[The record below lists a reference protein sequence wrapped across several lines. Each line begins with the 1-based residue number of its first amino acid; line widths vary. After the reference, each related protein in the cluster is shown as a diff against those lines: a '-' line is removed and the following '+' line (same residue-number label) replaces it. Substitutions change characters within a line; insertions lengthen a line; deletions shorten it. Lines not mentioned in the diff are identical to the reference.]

1 MQKKLDIIIPV
12 FNEEK
17 ISSLFCLLD
26 KNVSTSFKVLL
37 CFDSYEDRTLKFF
50 EPKDFSF
57 EIELILN
64 EGKGVHSAIISGFK
78 KSTADALLVY
88 PADDLINTKIIDS
101 MYKSF
106 EHGNDVVVA
115 SRFIRGGTMS
125 GCPLLKN
132 ILVRCGSYSLYFLS
146 CIPVMDASNGFR
158 LFSKKLIDYV
168 QIESNKGFTYSIELL
183 VKARR
188 LKLSISEIPAKW
200 EERCHGSSNFKLFLW
215 LSEYLK
221 WYFYGLATFWL
232 RKKSSSVKRKLIK
245 RYN

>member
-106 EHGNDVVVA
+106 ENGNHVVVA
-115 SRFIRGGTMS
+115 SRFIRGGTMR

-132 ILVRCGSYSLYFLS
+132 ILVRCGSFSLYFLS

-158 LFSKKLIDYV
+158 LFSRKLIDYV
-168 QIESNKGFTYSIELL
+168 QIESKKGFTYSIELL

-200 EERCHGSSNFKLFLW
+200 EERSYGSSNFKLFSW
-215 LSEYLK
+215 LNEYLK

-232 RKKSSSVKRKLIK
+232 RKKSCSVKKSDK